1 MSGVTAP
8 TMDPVDALA
17 LAGDGAHLVAAP
29 GCGAPTTLLTAVN
42 KEAAGRNWTLSSGLL
57 LGDYP
62 FLDAVRAG
70 DLRYRTWHVM
80 APVADLV
87 AEGVAAFLPARASRI
102 AAMLQACGVDVALVR
117 VTPLDRHGYRSLGP
131 SAGYSLD
138 ALRLARVRI
147 GEVDP
152 DLPWTFGNTTV
163 HDSIFD
169 ALIDTADEAPRYSSA
184 KPSSVSNCI
193 AEHIVGLLP
202 RNPTLQIGIGSIP
215 EAVVNSLAD
224 ADLGQV
230 RFTGMATDEM
240 VELFERGVIPVDG
253 DAPAILSPE
262 LMGSQRLMRFADRN
276 PALAVYPSSTAHNA
290 AVLGRT
296 PRLVSIN
303 TAIEVDISGQVNSE
317 VLRGRQI
324 SGVGGS
330 LDFVD
335 AASRSAGGLRVI
347 ALPSATPDASRSRIV
362 PAVTTVTIPRS
373 MVDAVVTEYGV
384 ARLDGCS
391 ATERAQALI
400 SIAHPEHRQALAAA
414 VEVTARR
421 CVPTQ
426 RPTAAATQRRPRQR
440 S

>member
-8 TMDPVDALA
+8 TMDPVAALT

-29 GCGAPTTLLTAVN
+29 GCGAPTTLLHAVN
-42 KEAAGRNWTLSSGLL
+42 KEAAGRGWTLSSGLL

-62 FLDAVRAG
+62 FLDAIRAG

-87 AEGVAAFLPARASRI
+87 ADGVAAFLPARASRI
-102 AAMLQACGVDVALVR
+102 AALLQAWGVDVALVR
-117 VTPLDRHGYRSLGP
+117 VTPPDRHGYRSLGP

-163 HDSIFD
+163 HDSMFD
-169 ALIDTADEAPRYSSA
+169 ALIDTADKTPQYGSA
-184 KPSSVSNCI
+184 KPSVVSNRI
-193 AEHIVGLLP
+193 AEHIVDLLP

-215 EAVVNSLAD
+215 EAVVNALSD
-224 ADLGQV
+224 ADLGEV

-240 VELFERGVIPVDG
+240 VELFERGVIPADG

-262 LMGSQRLMRFADRN
+262 LMGTQRLMRFADRN

-303 TAIEVDISGQVNSE
+303 TAIDVDVSGQVNSE

-347 ALPSATPDASRSRIV
+347 ALPSATPDGSRSRIV
-362 PAVTTVTIPRS
+362 PSIATVTVPRS

-384 ARLDGCS
+384 ARLDGRS
-391 ATERAQALI
+391 VAERQQALI
-400 SIAHPEHRQALAAA
+400 AIAHPEHRAALAS
-414 VEVTARR
+414 
-421 CVPTQ
+421 
-426 RPTAAATQRRPRQR
+426 ATDATP
-440 S
+440 

>member
-1 MSGVTAP
+1 
-8 TMDPVDALA
+8 
-17 LAGDGAHLVAAP
+17 
-29 GCGAPTTLLTAVN
+29 
-42 KEAAGRNWTLSSGLL
+42 
-57 LGDYP
+57 
-62 FLDAVRAG
+62 
-70 DLRYRTWHVM
+70 
-80 APVADLV
+80 
-87 AEGVAAFLPARASRI
+87 
-102 AAMLQACGVDVALVR
+102 
-117 VTPLDRHGYRSLGP
+117 
-131 SAGYSLD
+131 
-138 ALRLARVRI
+138 LARVRI

>member
-8 TMDPVDALA
+8 TMDPVAALT
-17 LAGDGAHLVAAP
+17 LAGDGAHLVAGP
-29 GCGAPTTLLTAVN
+29 GCGAPTTLLHAIN
-42 KEAAGRNWTLSSGLL
+42 KEAAGRGWTLSSGLL

-87 AEGVAAFLPARASRI
+87 ADGVAAFLPARASRI
-102 AAMLQACGVDVALVR
+102 AALLQARGVDVALVR
-117 VTPLDRHGYRSLGP
+117 VTPPDRHGYRSLGP

-163 HDSIFD
+163 HDSMFD
-169 ALIDTADEAPRYSSA
+169 ALIDSADETPQYASA
-184 KPSSVSNCI
+184 KPSAVSNRI
-193 AEHIVGLLP
+193 AEHIVDLLP

-215 EAVVNSLAD
+215 EAVVNALSD
-224 ADLGQV
+224 ADLGEV

-240 VELFERGVIPVDG
+240 VELFERGVIPADG
-253 DAPAILSPE
+253 AAGAILSPE
-262 LMGSQRLMRFADRN
+262 LMGTQRLMRFADRN
-276 PALAVYPSSTAHNA
+276 PALAVHPSSTAHNA

-303 TAIEVDISGQVNSE
+303 TAIDVDVSGQVNSE

-347 ALPSATPDASRSRIV
+347 ALPSATPDGSRSRIV
-362 PAVTTVTIPRS
+362 SSIATVTVPRS

-384 ARLDGCS
+384 ARLDGRS
-391 ATERAQALI
+391 VTERQQALI
-400 SIAHPEHRQALAAA
+400 AIAHPEHRAALASAA
-414 VEVTARR
+414 D
-421 CVPTQ
+421 
-426 RPTAAATQRRPRQR
+426 ATP
-440 S
+440 